1 MHIQLLASQTS
12 LQYEFPWFLGRSWIQ
27 DYSRQED
34 HRGTQV
40 WEYTKQTQN
49 RGLDILAREETPGEG
64 GGEEGNS
71 RAGRDEYARVIFF
84 LPRPLPVIS
93 AHLCFLRLVAL

>member
-1 MHIQLLASQTS
+1 MSS
-12 LQYEFPWFLGRSWIQ
+12 LDFWDVHE
-27 DYSRQED
+27 SRTTAGKKTTGERKFGNTLNK
-34 HRGTQV
+34 HKTEG
-40 WEYTKQTQN
+40 W
-49 RGLDILAREETPGEG
+49 ILAREETPGEG

-71 RAGRDEYARVIFF
+71 RAGRNECARVIFF